1 MELRRIRDEMDARQ
15 CLAAAAASGLTRA
28 AWAREHGAAP
38 RSLNIWRVILDR
50 RAEQRV
56 AQPLRLVEVT
66 GSAPAGAS
74 YAVCVGAYRVEFD
87 DTFDD
92 RTLDRV
98 PAVIS
103 AC

>member
-15 CLAAAAASGLTRA
+15 CLAAAAASGLARA
-28 AWAREHGAAP
+28 AWARENGVAP

-50 RAEQRV
+50 RAEQRPP
-56 AQPLRLVEVT
+56 QPLRLVEVT
-66 GSAPAGAS
+66 PSAPTGAS
-74 YAVCVGAYRVEFD
+74 CAVCVGAYRVEFD

-92 RTLDRV
+92 RTLHRV
-98 PAVIS
+98 LAVVS